1 MSIGS
6 SLKVEAAS
14 FNFWALV
21 MHATDL
27 LDRVF
32 PSRRAELKRAILR
45 QALHS
50 FNLEGIDSTT
60 IESIRSECG
69 ASVGAVYH
77 HFKSKEG
84 LVAALFY
91 AALDDQEILRDEY
104 LRNAVSVEG
113 GIRALVYSYV
123 DWVDGQPEWARF
135 LLQARSSVATGPF
148 REDLAARN
156 RQRNKKLLVWISNL
170 GAEELLSHIPME
182 LLPSLIIGQSES
194 YSRAWLSKRVERSPR
209 DYRDHLGNAAW
220 ASIKKPVV

>member
-1 MSIGS
+1 MSTGF
-6 SLKVEAAS
+6 LAVQAVP
-14 FNFWALV
+14 FNFWASA
-21 MHATDL
+21 MQATDL
-27 LDRVF
+27 LDRVI
-32 PSRRAELKRAILR
+32 PGRRADLKRAILR

-91 AALDDQEILRDEY
+91 AALDDQESLRDEY

-135 LLQARSSVATGPF
+135 VLQARSSVATGPF

-156 RQRNKKLLVWISNL
+156 KQRNKKLLVWMSNL
-170 GAEELLSHIPME
+170 GGQELLSHIPAE

-194 YSRAWLSKRVERSPR
+194 YSRAWLSKRVEKSPR

-220 ASIKKPVV
+220 ASIKKPGV